1 MKKSMI
7 DIAFDLLS
15 KKKKPVMF
23 LKLWDEVTTIEG
35 LTKEQADDNIAQFY
49 SDLSLDNRFVQMA
62 DNKWDLRSRHTY
74 DEVVIDTDA
83 IMIDEMSDEDDFDD
97 TEDEEGS
104 NDDKY

>member
-1 MKKSMI
+1 
-7 DIAFDLLS
+7 
-15 KKKKPVMF
+15 
-23 LKLWDEVTTIEG
+23 
-35 LTKEQADDNIAQFY
+35 
-49 SDLSLDNRFVQMA
+49 MA

-97 TEDEEGS
+97 AEDEEGS